1 MSHFEV
7 GVGRQGSKHQVNRLL
22 LDRSNQ
28 VKCPPQSSQSNS
40 HILFHEDFVGLETC
54 PLLQNLVGAADGIS
68 ELLFL
73 DCFLLLGKKPDV
85 GPPGALSALF
95 EK

>member
-28 VKCPPQSSQSNS
+28 VKRRPQSSQSNS
-40 HILFHEDFVGLETC
+40 HILFQEDFVGLGTR
-54 PLLQNLVGAADGIS
+54 PLLQNLVGAGGGFSEPLLLDSDS
-68 ELLFL
+68 ELMAY
-73 DCFLLLGKKPDV
+73 V